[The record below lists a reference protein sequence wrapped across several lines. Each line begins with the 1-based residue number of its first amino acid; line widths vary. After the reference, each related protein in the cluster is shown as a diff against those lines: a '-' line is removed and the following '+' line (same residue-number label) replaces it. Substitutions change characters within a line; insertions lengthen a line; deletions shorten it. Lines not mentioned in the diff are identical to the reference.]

1 MMLKVS
7 IFVEVGNRA
16 IEDGSLARAMQS
28 TNECLKPETAYVLI
42 GEGGRTSLFCFDMQ
56 DVSQIPWLAEPL
68 FRELNAA
75 VSLSPMM
82 NVDDLQKGLPE
93 AAKAF

>member
-28 TNECLKPETAYVLI
+28 TNECLKAETAYVLI
-42 GEGGRTSLFCFDMQ
+42 GEGGR
-56 DVSQIPWLAEPL
+56 P
-68 FRELNAA
+68 
-75 VSLSPMM
+75 LSP
-82 NVDDLQKGLPE
+82 DPLR
-93 AAKAF
+93 AAIERHLDG